1 MSSGSSNYNF
11 YSNKAQ
17 NKGGENESTT
27 TYGPYGGRIGGP
39 QPRTAPVG
47 GMTSTART
55 NSGIGGGI
63 STSSEDW
70 FNPSAAVLPTKTS
83 SAVGT
88 AGAFGSQQFTM
99 AGSSSS
105 FPSQHQQQDPFGY
118 STTTTANTMGPYRTT
133 AAGLSNSATASST
146 VTSGSSLSQVADT
159 TDLSGPMGVNPHHRP
174 TTSSSSRSSIYQSYD
189 LSFEN
194 EPPLMEELGINIPQ
208 IIQKTKAVI
217 LPVGTTSSID
227 THLMDDDDL
236 AGPLVYAL
244 LLGGELLLSAKISFG
259 YIYGFGLFGCF
270 AMTLII
276 NLMSP
281 KAEGVSLWR
290 VTSIL
295 GYCLLPVNFLA
306 ALNCIL
312 FLKYRGFL
320 GLALAAMS
328 VLWCTVASTRLFE
341 RSCDMRN
348 QRYLIAYPIAML
360 YTSFVMITIF

>member
-1 MSSGSSNYNF
+1 MSNGPSNYNY
-11 YSNKAQ
+11 YSNKTQ
-17 NKGGENESTT
+17 NKGSENESSTNF
-27 TYGPYGGRIGGP
+27 GLYGGRIGGQQ
-39 QPRTAPVG
+39 QPRTAPAVG
-47 GMTSTART
+47 S
-55 NSGIGGGI
+55 GGGI
-63 STSSEDW
+63 GSSGMVGGGGSSSSEDW
-70 FNPSAAVLPTKTS
+70 FNPSAAAGHTTRTS
-83 SAVGT
+83 SNVGV
-88 AGAFGSQQFTM
+88 GGIYGSHQFAT
-99 AGSSSS
+99 GGSS
-105 FPSQHQQQDPFGY
+105 FPGQQLQDPFGY
-118 STTTTANTMGPYRTT
+118 STMSSSNTVGPYRTT
-133 AAGLSNSATASST
+133 QMGLSSSVAPGST
-146 VTSGSSLSQVADT
+146 GSSFSQIPNT
-159 TDLSGPMGVNPHHRP
+159 MDLSGPMGADHHHRP
-174 TTSSSSRSSIYQSYD
+174 LTSSTSRSSMLQTHE

-217 LPVGTTSSID
+217 FPVGTTSSID
-227 THLMDDDDL
+227 SHLMDDDDL
-236 AGPLVYAL
+236 AGPLVYAM

-281 KAEGVSLWR
+281 KADGVSLWR

-312 FLKYRGFL
+312 FLKYRGLL
-320 GLALAAMS
+320 GLVLAAVS

>member
-1 MSSGSSNYNF
+1 M
-11 YSNKAQ
+11 
-17 NKGGENESTT
+17 
-27 TYGPYGGRIGGP
+27 
-39 QPRTAPVG
+39 
-47 GMTSTART
+47 
-55 NSGIGGGI
+55 
-63 STSSEDW
+63 
-70 FNPSAAVLPTKTS
+70 
-83 SAVGT
+83 
-88 AGAFGSQQFTM
+88 
-99 AGSSSS
+99 
-105 FPSQHQQQDPFGY
+105 
-118 STTTTANTMGPYRTT
+118 
-133 AAGLSNSATASST
+133 
-146 VTSGSSLSQVADT
+146 
-159 TDLSGPMGVNPHHRP
+159 DLSGPMGADPHHRP
-174 TTSSSSRSSIYQSYD
+174 LTSSTSRSSILQTHE

-217 LPVGTTSSID
+217 FPVGTTSSID
-227 THLMDDDDL
+227 SHLMDDDDL
-236 AGPLVYAL
+236 AGPLVYAM

-281 KAEGVSLWR
+281 KADGVSLWR

-312 FLKYRGFL
+312 FLKYRGLL
-320 GLALAAMS
+320 GLVLAAVS

-348 QRYLIAYPIAML
+348 QRYLIAYPISML

>member
-1 MSSGSSNYNF
+1 M
-11 YSNKAQ
+11 
-17 NKGGENESTT
+17 GGQ
-27 TYGPYGGRIGGP
+27 
-39 QPRTAPVG
+39 QPRTAPVSGSGGGIGSG
-47 GMTSTART
+47 GMVG
-55 NSGIGGGI
+55 GIGG
-63 STSSEDW
+63 SEDW
-70 FNPSAAVLPTKTS
+70 FNPSAAAGLPTRTS
-83 SAVGT
+83 SNVGV
-88 AGAFGSQQFTM
+88 AGTFGSQQFVP
-99 AGSSSS
+99 GDSS
-105 FPSQHQQQDPFGY
+105 FSSQQQRKDPFGY
-118 STTTTANTMGPYRTT
+118 STLPSSNTMGPYRTT
-133 AAGLSNSATASST
+133 PMGLSSTAVSGSTTAST
-146 VTSGSSLSQVADT
+146 GSSFSQIPNT
-159 TDLSGPMGVNPHHRP
+159 MDLSGPMGADPHHRP
-174 TTSSSSRSSIYQSYD
+174 LSSSTSRSSMLQTHE

-208 IIQKTKAVI
+208 IIQKTKAVVS
-217 LPVGTTSSID
+217 PVGTTSSID
-227 THLMDDDDL
+227 SHLMDDDDL
-236 AGPLVYAL
+236 AGPLVYAM

-312 FLKYRGFL
+312 FLKYRGLL
-320 GLALAAMS
+320 GLILAAVS